1 LDDGTAAGPWLDFLD
16 QMQLWPTFC
25 RVFKMTVVFFI
36 FGIALLNLDWPI
48 SPHRGMVPAWVN
60 HTLLLLLLACMM
72 ALLSTVLD
80 VSKRTRDY
88 FAHLDPCTPPMPPGE
103 EPVGQGCWTQYP
115 VGADT
120 IRLWTRFRFAVRL
133 ASGVN
138 WFIYLPLIPVLLVLP
153 TRSRVFDAW
162 DIPLPI

>member
-1 LDDGTAAGPWLDFLD
+1 VRAIG
-16 QMQLWPTFC
+16 
-25 RVFKMTVVFFI
+25 V
-36 FGIALLNLDWPI
+36 
-48 SPHRGMVPAWVN
+48 
-60 HTLLLLLLACMM
+60 LLLLACMM

-80 VSKRTRDY
+80 VSKKTRDY
-88 FAHLDPCTPPMPPGE
+88 FTHLDPRTPPMPPGE

-133 ASGVN
+133 ASSVN
-138 WFIYLPLIPVLLVLP
+138 RFIYLPLIPLLLVLP

-162 DIPLPI
+162 DIPLPYIALLGRIFRRALSRPLHVTLGDH